1 MNQTSLKK
9 NKGIKKMLKEYK
21 RKISD
26 IKSECNKVLLV
37 FLWYTYVFKEY
48 IKDLL
53 SCVTFAVKYVHIL
66 VFHLAFYQTLNHG
79 GPYWRKKIK

>member
-1 MNQTSLKK
+1 MNQTSLNKK
-9 NKGIKKMLKEYK
+9 K
-21 RKISD
+21 RKKEIDREKSLRKMSD

-53 SCVTFAVKYVHIL
+53 SCVTFAVKCVHIL
-66 VFHLAFYQTLNHG
+66 VFHLAFYQNLVSWWTIL
-79 GPYWRKKIK
+79 K